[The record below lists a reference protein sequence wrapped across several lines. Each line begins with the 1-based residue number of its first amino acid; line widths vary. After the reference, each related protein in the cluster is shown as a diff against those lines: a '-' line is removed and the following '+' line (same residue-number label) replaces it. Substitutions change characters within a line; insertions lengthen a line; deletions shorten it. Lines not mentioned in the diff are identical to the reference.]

1 MLCELCMPKA
11 FCVLETCAKR
21 LSELCALC
29 ERKKLPRLRE
39 KTPQQ
44 LAWVLSYREDAFY
57 FSQSNTEEQNTQRS
71 TETLSQPISQ
81 NVTATFGSNALW
93 TLYAGGVLWT
103 RNRAPKTSVNSVRS
117 VREKTPQRIS
127 SVISHMEGAFYFSQ
141 KNTDEQNTQGFT
153 ETLSQPITQ
162 NLTATEASPHCP
174 TPFKNM
180 PFSIREH
187 ALQRPRTRPSWCLI
201 RPFFNAACNLL
212 ISCRLQ
218 RHTKHTY
225 WTEN

>member
-1 MLCELCMPKA
+1 MPKA
-11 FCVLETCAKR
+11 FCEFETCAKR

-29 ERKKLPRLRE
+29 ERKNLPRLRE

-57 FSQSNTEEQNTQRS
+57 FSQSNTDEQNTQGFTETLSQPISQNLTATFSYKASVKSVCRRRSVESKQCAKRFCKICEFCEKKTYPASLAIVLFLTENTDEQNTQRS
-71 TETLSQPISQ
+71 TETLSQPIS
-81 NVTATFGSNALW
+81 
-93 TLYAGGVLWT
+93 
-103 RNRAPKTSVNSVRS
+103 
-117 VREKTPQRIS
+117 
-127 SVISHMEGAFYFSQ
+127 
-141 KNTDEQNTQGFT
+141 
-153 ETLSQPITQ
+153 Q

-201 RPFFNAACNLL
+201 RPFFNAVCNLL
-212 ISCRLQ
+212 ILCRLQ
-218 RHTKHTY
+218 RRMKHTY
-225 WTEN
+225 WTEL